1 MQLHYCRIQ
10 GGNFGDDLNLDLWP
24 RLFPGI
30 ADVHPETR
38 FYGIGTILGGEQ
50 PDGPKVILGSGVGY
64 RGKARPDPERRVY
77 WVRGPRTAACLGI
90 DGALGLGD
98 PALLWPALQAPRV
111 PVSGRVGLVPHF
123 RSLQRFDWAGM
134 AREAGLHLVDPRLPP
149 DAVADELGT
158 CERVLCESLHGAICA
173 DAMGVPWRALVL
185 ARRFN
190 DFKWRDWLD
199 GLGMELRPAE
209 MPVEM
214 LDALSPVKAVGNA
227 LMRLLDRGGAAARQQ
242 MRPLRA
248 AGPRERRLAVRA
260 LGLLAAEHDAFQ
272 LGDRRRVADQHAAM
286 RARCRDFARDHGL
299 DFIG

>member
-30 ADVHPETR
+30 SEVHPEVR

-50 PDGPKVILGSGVGY
+50 PAGPKVVLGSGVGY
-64 RGKARPDPERRVY
+64 RGDPDADPQRRVY
-77 WVRGPRTAACLGI
+77 WVRGPRTAQALGI
-90 DGALGLGD
+90 DKAMGLGD
-98 PALLWPALQAPRV
+98 PAVLWPSLQLPRATV
-111 PVSGRVGLVPHF
+111 AGRVGLVPHF
-123 RSLQRFDWAGM
+123 RSLQRFDWATM
-134 AREAGLHLVDPRLPP
+134 AHAGGVHLIDPRLAP
-149 DAVADELGT
+149 DAVAAELAT

-199 GLGMELRPAE
+199 GLGMVLKTAE
-209 MPVEM
+209 MPVEL
-214 LDALSPVKAVGNA
+214 LDTLSPLKAVGNA
-227 LMRLLDRGGAAARQQ
+227 LARLADIGGPAARQQ

-248 AGPRERRLAVRA
+248 AGAREHRLAVRA
-260 LGLLAAEHDAFQ
+260 LGLLAAEAGAFQ
-272 LGDRRRVADQHAAM
+272 LSDRARVAAQREAM
-286 RARCRDFARDHGL
+286 RARCADFALDHG
-299 DFIG
+299 FAFAG